1 MNAIPYTRA
10 RNHLT
15 EIMEGPYEKYSH
27 FVFTRICKNLPETP
41 FDLDGMSDTL
51 PFLE

>member
-10 RNHLT
+10 RNPYLFP
-15 EIMEGPYEKYSH
+15 GPYEKYSH
-27 FVFTRICKNLPETP
+27 FVFTRICKDLPETP